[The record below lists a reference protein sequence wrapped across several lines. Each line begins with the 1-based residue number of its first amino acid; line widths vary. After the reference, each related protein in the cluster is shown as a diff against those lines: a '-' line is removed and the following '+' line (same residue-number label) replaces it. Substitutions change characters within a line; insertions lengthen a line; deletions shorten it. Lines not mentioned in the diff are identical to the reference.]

1 MSRIEA
7 ARQMIAATL
16 ARISLARLAD
26 RMGLVVYVGATLLAH
41 GAGWAAVVGAAA
53 LLPAAVGALV
63 GGFVLAAVGAPRL
76 ALAAG
81 LAKAIAATL
90 LAWLLAVGGTDP
102 LVIAG
107 TLAVV
112 AFLDMPARVA
122 FEATRPPVA
131 RLARIPLLR
140 LNSWEEALDH
150 GVALAGP
157 AAGGLALLT
166 LGAGPA
172 AILVAGLTWLA
183 TLTLVMTLPALRG
196 PAATPVMDGTA
207 FRAAAARLWRDRTVR
222 NSLALVSLGLGV
234 FVGTEVLL
242 LPALLVAGQGQS
254 SLFLVALGTGAVIG
268 CVGAVLWR
276 HALEQRPV
284 GLLLAAASLSA
295 ALGLLAVVLAPAAA
309 LAVMVGGGLAGLAA
323 APIMPLVMTL
333 LQSRASRVQRPYAI
347 SIALAVLLGGAPL
360 AILLIGFASWHVAA
374 RDLTLVAAV
383 VFIVLATVAV
393 AGRSLAVSL
402 AALRSRPAAS
412 QTW

>member
-7 ARQMIAATL
+7 ARRMIAATL

-53 LLPAAVGALV
+53 LLPAALGALI
-63 GGFVLAAVGAPRL
+63 GGFVVAAVGGVRL

-81 LAKAIAATL
+81 LAKAVAATL
-90 LAWLLAVGGTDP
+90 LAWLLAGGGADP
-102 LVIAG
+102 LVIAS

-157 AAGGLALLT
+157 AAGSLALLI
-166 LGAGPA
+166 LGAGPS

-196 PAATPVMDGTA
+196 PTAAPMVDGMA

-268 CVGAVLWR
+268 GVGAVLWR

-284 GLLLAAASLSA
+284 GLLLGAASLSA
-295 ALGLLAVVLAPAAA
+295 ALGLLAVVLAPHAA

-347 SIALAVLLGGAPL
+347 GIALAVLLGGAPV
-360 AILLIGFASWHVAA
+360 AILMISLASWHVAA
-374 RDLTLVAAV
+374 RDLTLAAAV
-383 VFIVLATVAV
+383 VFIVLAATAM

-402 AALRSRPAAS
+402 TALRSRPAVS